1 MPKKRQLLNNPF
13 LATLTGILLNCYGEL
28 VRRTS
33 RIRIQADPEVDRLLY
48 EANAPIIYAI
58 WHCHVFFLPLVRLY
72 ARKPISVLLSSHRD
86 AQIVG
91 VAARMRGLELV
102 EGSSTRGG
110 TRAYRQLLALLRG
123 GDSVC
128 ITPDGPK
135 GPALKLKAGIVQLA
149 QKSGCAVVPVAA
161 ACTRMRRIKTWD
173 RTLLPLP
180 FGRCVLELGP
190 PIYLSA
196 ESPLDDQ
203 LGQLATAL
211 NDTVHRASGNLLA
224 SA

>member
-33 RIRIQADPEVDRLLY
+33 RIRIQADPEVDRLLH

-58 WHCHVFFLPLVRLY
+58 WHCHVFFLPLVRIY

-123 GDSVC
+123 GFGVHYPRWPQGSCLEVESRHCSTCSEIWLCCGSCGCGLHADAQDKNLG
-128 ITPDGPK
+128 PDPST
-135 GPALKLKAGIVQLA
+135 PALWALRVGAGP
-149 QKSGCAVVPVAA
+149 SG
-161 ACTRMRRIKTWD
+161 
-173 RTLLPLP
+173 L
-180 FGRCVLELGP
+180 
-190 PIYLSA
+190 
-196 ESPLDDQ
+196 
-203 LGQLATAL
+203 
-211 NDTVHRASGNLLA
+211 H
-224 SA
+224 